1 MSKIHAVLMAAMAM
15 AVAAPLMGQ
24 DALVQPERRLN

>member
-15 AVAAPLMGQ
+15 AVAAPLLGQ
-24 DALVQPERRLN
+24 DVPAKRTVE